1 MKRKHLAL
9 LVLLLVTGLA
19 CLLPERV
26 LADYDLKRMQVTAE
40 VNADGSLSMTRKID
54 YDFDDSANGVYY
66 TQSLEQGQKVSQQR
80 VEIKDLE
87 SGKSFH
93 PVLNNQAESGNVYH
107 FSKEGNSY
115 KFKVYHRVEEGKVQV
130 VYRYRIS
137 GAVDSYQDASEL
149 NFKIIGAG
157 WKKEIANVTASVRFK
172 GQNLSF
178 LKGWVHVNAPG
189 HLTVDPKRGLV
200 QAKVAAL
207 PEATFL
213 ELHLLFPNSLVVKNP
228 KRHSGKIAAKVVAQE
243 KSLAEA
249 SQAKQARKR
258 VYERIGLVLFALAP
272 LLYLPVF
279 FKTRQSGS
287 KVRSKKE
294 LGHNFALPDFS
305 PTVAQML
312 VNKKAPDSTALS
324 AEIAMR
330 AGQGELTIKP
340 EQEGQNFR
348 CVKTSKYRGDLP
360 LLNKIFKKV
369 GDGKSF
375 TSQELT
381 KYGDSKGI
389 TSSYKQWQED
399 SQEALIKEGYVDK
412 QLQERADKLTFYA
425 YAIMFVSV
433 AAGLACFFLYE
444 ESEQNFFCLFLT
456 MAWNLAFF
464 ALSVLRLHRFSSL
477 TEKGTKATE
486 HALAFKQM
494 LNDIGQ
500 FKMRDI
506 GELIL
511 WEQIMPYAIAFGL
524 AKKVLKQLKLE
535 FPAEIAA
542 DPYWACYY
550 VGSSGGFATSFDE
563 AISSSAGSGGSF
575 SGSDVSSGGFGGGSG
590 GGAF

>member
-189 HLTVDPKRGLV
+189 HLTVDRKRGLV

-340 EQEGQNFR
+340 EQEGLNFR

-369 GDGKSF
+369 GNGQSF
-375 TSQELT
+375 TSKELT

-412 QLQERADKLTFYA
+412 KLQERADKLTFYA

-433 AAGLACFFLYE
+433 VAGLACFFLYE
-444 ESEQNFFCLFLT
+444 ESEQNFFCLFLA

-464 ALSVLRLHRFSSL
+464 ALAMLRLHRFSSL
-477 TEKGTKATE
+477 TEKGAKATE